1 MLRGLLNTVLPFY
14 WDIAKHREDDSKDT
28 LDNAEALARE
38 ISNARLRVFEGVGH
52 LACTEHAAEVNEEI
66 LSLLQAKRRPSPTGG
81 VATGIRRSAARYPRF
96 AV

>member
-1 MLRGLLNTVLPFY
+1 MLPFY
-14 WDIAKHREDDSKDT
+14 RDIAKRPRNDRRDT

-38 ISNARLRVFEGVGH
+38 ISNVRLRVFEGVGH
-52 LACTEHAAEVNEEI
+52 LAFTEHAAEVNEEI

-81 VATGIRRSAARYPRF
+81 VAIGIRRSAARYPRF